1 MWRVETLPSK
11 GRFFINY
18 NLFLFV
24 FKINN
29 LLLFFYGNSIDYD
42 VCFVLHVQNRIG
54 PFGMLKGVVG
64 KGKSTV
70 NGLQSLCVKRG
81 AFGMREKPDLLKD

>member
-1 MWRVETLPSK
+1 MWHVETLPSK

-29 LLLFFYGNSIDYD
+29 LPLFFYTNSIDYD
-42 VCFVLHVQNRIG
+42 VCFVLHVQNHIG
-54 PFGMLKGVVG
+54 PLVMLKRVVG

-70 NGLQSLCVKRG
+70 DGLQS
-81 AFGMREKPDLLKD
+81 

>member
-1 MWRVETLPSK
+1 MWHVETLPSK
-11 GRFFINY
+11 GRFFLNY

-42 VCFVLHVQNRIG
+42 VCFVLHVQNHIG
-54 PFGMLKGVVG
+54 PLGMLKRVVG
-64 KGKSTV
+64 KGKSTFMGYSHNV
-70 NGLQSLCVKRG
+70 FDVEHL
-81 AFGMREKPDLLKD
+81 E